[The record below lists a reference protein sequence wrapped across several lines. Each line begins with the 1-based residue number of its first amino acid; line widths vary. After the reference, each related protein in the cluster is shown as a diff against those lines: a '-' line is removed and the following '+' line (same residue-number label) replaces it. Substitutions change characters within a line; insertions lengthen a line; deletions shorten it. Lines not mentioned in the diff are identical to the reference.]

1 MSTLQQIARRMS
13 STAPADSDTTAP
25 FAGFWR
31 RVAAFLVD
39 GLILGLVGYALG
51 LAFFDA
57 FVRMGPW
64 GRLVGFVVAL
74 AYFVPQESV
83 PGGGQSLGK
92 RLLGIRVV
100 DAQGR
105 PLSPA
110 RGIVR
115 FVVFGVPYFL
125 NGAALPMNVATFAGG
140 FPLALLALGGM
151 LALAYLL
158 VFNRRTRQSLHDLA
172 VRAFVVRVRE
182 GTRLAPGPA
191 RTWGGHRAVAG
202 GLVMLAGATPLM
214 FPALMRIPMF
224 ADLQVLYLHLA
235 EQPELRSVNV
245 FDSVGRVYG
254 TQFVGVR
261 HELVIQAT
269 IAQPL
274 ADYVPLSTRLA
285 GIALKVYPNAVRE
298 NQIVV
303 RLAHGYDIGIASSWS
318 ANDLALTPAQ
328 WADRVSAGLD
338 NN

>member
-1 MSTLQQIARRMS
+1 MTDDTLD
-13 STAPADSDTTAP
+13 PTAP

-39 GLILGLVGYALG
+39 GLILGLIGYALG

-74 AYFVPQESV
+74 AYFVPQEST

-105 PLSPA
+105 PLRPA
-110 RGIVR
+110 RAIVR

-125 NGAALPMNVATFAGG
+125 NGAALPMNVTTFAGG
-140 FPLALLALGGM
+140 FPLALVALGGM

-172 VRAFVVRVRE
+172 VGAFVVRVRE
-182 GTRLAPGPA
+182 GTRLAPGPT
-191 RTWGGHRAVAG
+191 RTWSGHRAIAG
-202 GLVMLAGATPLM
+202 ALIVLAGATPLM
-214 FPALMRIPMF
+214 FPALMRMPMF
-224 ADLQVLYLHLA
+224 ADLQVLYLRLA
-235 EQPELRSVNV
+235 AQPEVRSVNV
-245 FDSVGRVYG
+245 FDSVGRVYS

-285 GIALKVYPNAVRE
+285 GIALQVYPNAVRE

-303 RLAHGYDIGIASSWS
+303 RLAHGYDIGIASSWT

-328 WADRVSAGLD
+328 WADRVAAGVG
-338 NN
+338 N